1 MPQEK
6 KPVVLYDGDCVYCR
20 TKVSAWKKKALS
32 RVSFQSCKDVVD
44 KYPSVTPGDC
54 LSSVQL
60 IMPDGET
67 FRGAE
72 AVFRIRTYGGK
83 RFGLWAYRTIPG
95 FAYVSERIYRFVAS
109 HRNKLVLP
117 KISKHFK
124 QLLAVC
130 LVVAVVLINLI
141 IFTNAKILAY
151 RGLIEPSLEMV
162 SPAPVGLVFG
172 GGMEDDG
179 TRQTAMQEDRVR
191 RGAELYERGVVNFL
205 MMTGDDGT
213 MRFNE
218 VDAMKALA
226 VELGVPEQDVLID
239 PNSFRTYESCY
250 RAIQIYGIEE
260 AIVVSQQ
267 FHLPR
272 ILYMCRTMGMDAR
285 GIDAN
290 LRDYDQVYVTTI
302 REALARVKG
311 WWQVTISKPE
321 PHVLGI
327 PMPIGG

>member
-1 MPQEK
+1 MPQGK

-20 TKVSAWKKKALS
+20 AKVNAWKKKAMSLL
-32 RVSFQSCKDVVD
+32 SFQPCKDVVD
-44 KYPSVTPGDC
+44 QYPSVTPGDC
-54 LSSVQL
+54 LKSVQL
-60 IMPDGET
+60 IMLDGET

-72 AVFRIRTYGGK
+72 AVFRIRAYGGK
-83 RFGLWAYRTIPG
+83 RFGLWAYRAIPG
-95 FAYVSERIYRFVAS
+95 FAYVSEFIYGFVAS
-109 HRNKLVLP
+109 HRNKLVFP
-117 KISKHFK
+117 KVSKHFK
-124 QLLAVC
+124 QLAAVF

-141 IFTNAKILAY
+141 IITNAKILAY
-151 RGLIEPSLEMV
+151 RGFIEPSVENAR
-162 SPAPVGLVFG
+162 PAPVALVFG

-179 TRQTAMQEDRVR
+179 KRQTAMQEDRVR
-191 RGAELYERGVVNFL
+191 RGVELYERGLVDFL
-205 MMTGDDGT
+205 MMTGDGGT

-250 RAIQIYGIEE
+250 RAIQIYDIQA

-272 ILYMCRTMGMDAR
+272 ILYICRTMGIDAR
-285 GIDAN
+285 GVAAN

-302 REALARVKG
+302 RETLARVKG
-311 WWQVTISKPE
+311 WWQVAISKPE

-327 PMPIGG
+327 PMPIGD